1 MQPTEVD
8 AGKVI
13 EALTMKI
20 AVAAREAAIM
30 EATIA
35 ALQARVAEVE
45 APPSSE

>member
-1 MQPTEVD
+1 MQVD

-30 EATIA
+30 EVTIA
-35 ALQARVAEVE
+35 ALQARVAELE
-45 APPSSE
+45 AAPGSD